1 MGAAPALDLDA
12 QLMLRVRDGDEDS
25 FRVLLEKHRNPVIH
39 FVYRMVQEAL
49 NNANRHAHA
58 KNVIVELKQSAN
70 SISVK
75 IEDDGSGFDP
85 KRTRGMGLLGMEE
98 RVKRLGGSI
107 NIESRPGTRTVIRAE
122 LPIEPNVASS
132 TPA

>member
-1 MGAAPALDLDA
+1 MKFGLIYEL
-12 QLMLRVRDGDEDS
+12 QLPRPWDENS
-25 FRVLLEKHRNPVIH
+25 EH
-39 FVYRMVQEAL
+39 RMVQEAL

-58 KNVIVELKQSAN
+58 KNVVVELKQSAN

-107 NIESRPGTRTVIRAE
+107 SIESRPGTRTIIRAE
-122 LPIEPNVASS
+122 LPIETSASANAAPS
-132 TPA
+132 TTQT